1 MTDTS
6 ANAMSQADRLREYAQ
21 EKRVFSRAD
30 IISELGSA
38 AAGSLG
44 QMAGGNI
51 IRHAIGVYSIAGILP
66 SDERVVRKIEETGAK
81 PLSDE
86 DRARDAKRAEDK
98 AAADIASKVK
108 TEDTLTDKVAAH
120 FVDNPVASAAD
131 LKKRYGRSA
140 SSAAKAVEKR
150 KTITKIRDGL
160 WVRKGID
167 PFGPEM
173 SEYVEANSQELASVK
188 RELAEVDE
196 ITRLLREGRTQI
208 EWNISQPKGRGTA
221 VYMNMVGVPSVWAK
235 SHKGELR
242 WYAVKSLVSPVAAE
256 HIARM
261 VLTDMPDSIHK
272 LIHLVKSGNAP
283 TQMRRRHGGYR
294 EFERKGEVPEEN
306 TQRDYSDEEEK
317 DPSADATEARK
328 DIQED
333 REETSF
339 TVGYTTFDTRVLDPR
354 RLGNGLP
361 EPVILEIDDREDDRL
376 VTMLTDVP
384 NLSIIRTHLEMAD
397 FMARRKDARD
407 ASSSLAI
414 ERKTSSDLSAS
425 LDDNRLAEQVHRMSS
440 SGMTC
445 CFIIEGG
452 VTGVRT
458 QPLARLASMQT
469 RLNFGVNMR
478 VLETI
483 DMAHTAYLIV
493 TSIRDHFFG
502 TGEAFD
508 LRPHKMP
515 GLGPI
520 ERAQYMLQTIP
531 GISPARSAALL
542 MRFGT
547 IAGVAAA
554 STKEIATIEGIGKKT
569 AETLHNVLHAGEN

>member
-1 MTDTS
+1 MTDTY
-6 ANAMSQADRLREYAQ
+6 ANTMSQADRLREYAQ

-30 IISELGSA
+30 IINELGSA
-38 AAGSLG
+38 AAGALG

-66 SDERVVRKIEETGAK
+66 SDDRVLRKIEETGAK

-108 TEDTLTDKVAAH
+108 TEDTLTDKVEAH
-120 FVDNPVASAAD
+120 FADNPVASAAD

-140 SSAAKAVEKR
+140 SSAAKAIEKR
-150 KTITKIRDGL
+150 GTITKIRDGL
-160 WVRKGID
+160 WVRKGVD

-294 EFERKGEVPEEN
+294 EFERKSEVPEDDIQKGSE
-306 TQRDYSDEEEK
+306 DEKEK
-317 DPSADATEARK
+317 PSSSEPEIEQEAR
-328 DIQED
+328 
-333 REETSF
+333 EEAAF
-339 TVGYTTFDTRVLDPR
+339 TVGYTTFDTGVLDPR

-407 ASSSLAI
+407 VSSSLAI

-440 SGMTC
+440 SGITC

-452 VTGVRT
+452 VTGIRT

-508 LRPHKMP
+508 LRPHKIP
-515 GLGPI
+515 GLGPV

-531 GISPARSAALL
+531 GISPSRSAALL
-542 MRFGT
+542 IRFGT

-554 STKEIATIEGIGKKT
+554 SAKEIATIDGIGKKT
-569 AETLHNVLHAGEN
+569 AETLHDVLHAN